1 VSWASKRQADD
12 PALSRRR
19 RKKTGLREILVSS
32 LVKELTHSAGDI
44 RFEEARAAELKGL
57 TGTYTLHAVTWE

>member
-1 VSWASKRQADD
+1 
-12 PALSRRR
+12 
-19 RKKTGLREILVSS
+19 VSS
-32 LVKELTHSAGDI
+32 LVKELTHSGGDL